1 MSRQPFTDVF
11 VNSVNLR
18 PFTSVSQRLFKFCF
32 SIKFWNFIKLL
43 ILEALHLQ
51 LFINLDQVSMNSEL
65 SCWIDF
71 NILIK
76 TSYWNKDLTL
86 ILYSVVMKFRQLFID
101 NFVNFRPLT
110 SVSFK
115 FNFTDKVLTELQLY
129 TVNSI

>member
-1 MSRQPFTDVF
+1 M
-11 VNSVNLR
+11 
-18 PFTSVSQRLFKFCF
+18 
-32 SIKFWNFIKLL
+32 L

-101 NFVNFRPLT
+101 NFVNLRPLT

-115 FNFTDKVLTELQLY
+115 FNFTDKVLTELQLC
-129 TVNSI
+129 TVNSITRTFHKKFHNSVNFRPFTSVSFKFKFQSKCRFLTTVSQ